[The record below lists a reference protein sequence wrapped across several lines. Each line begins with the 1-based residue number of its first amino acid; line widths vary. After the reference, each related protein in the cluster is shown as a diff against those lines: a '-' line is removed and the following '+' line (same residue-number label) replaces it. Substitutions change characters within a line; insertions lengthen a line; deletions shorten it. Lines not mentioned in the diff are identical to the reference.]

1 MSSRPRTLFQTWG
14 SRVTRTIRSSSEVAS
29 GAGQPQGLVSLGGC
43 APEAVEVSETDPPE
57 ADDEVLLVAVYEA
70 ERRSGSGE
78 NPASPGALEDCGFC
92 PAAGAVWI
100 YPTNYP
106 VRDYQLRIS
115 EAALSCN
122 TLVCLPTG
130 LGKTFI
136 AAVVM
141 YNFYRWFPSGKVAF
155 MAPTKPLVSQQIEA
169 CSRVMGIPQAHMAEM
184 TGSTQ
189 AFIRKEIWHKKRVL
203 FLTPQVMINDL
214 SRGACPAV
222 KIKCL
227 VIDEAHKALGNYAYC
242 QVVREL
248 VKYTKHFRIL
258 ALSATPGNDTKAV
271 QQVVSNL
278 LIGQIELRSEDSSD
292 ILPFTHERRIEKLVV
307 PLGEE
312 LVTIQNTYIQILETF
327 ASRLIRVNVLMR
339 QDIPNLTKFQIILAR
354 DLFRK
359 KLSPD
364 ILGGQQGII
373 EGDFAICISL
383 YHGYELLQQMGM
395 RSLYIFLCGIM
406 DGTKSMTRTRNEL
419 SRNEQFMQLFE
430 VLGKMFSERHPNQ
443 RGPNDKKFIYSHPK
457 LKKLEEV
464 VVEHFRTWKD
474 QNTSEKKCD
483 TRVMIFSS
491 FRDSVQEIAEML
503 QHQPEVRVMTFV
515 GHASGKSTKGLTQK
529 EQLEVVKRFRD
540 GGYNTLVSTC
550 VGEEGLDIGEVDL
563 IICFDAQKSPV
574 RLVQRMG
581 RTGRKREGR
590 IVIILTE
597 GREENAYNRSQSCK
611 RSIYK
616 AISGNSKTFHFYQGS
631 PRMIPDG
638 IYPKLHKMFI
648 TQEIYERAKQS
659 KMCQKSSVNGKKQC
673 KSRKAWSL
681 TEEEFRL
688 WNKLYRLREGDEFK
702 EIILPKTKFESLQ
715 DDEDLS
721 NYESRPGSY
730 QLSLSE
736 WRVWQNCPFPTHQVD
751 HSDRCYHFISI
762 MEMIDEIR
770 NEEDECSYEL
780 KLKPYLQ
787 IEDIS
792 STSNVLRNKH
802 ASSASANTTTLQKP
816 LFKRNMK
823 QSCSSSLIVF
833 DEEFKSNKNFSSKV
847 KAPKEMTEEQFK
859 SNNNDNFSNSL
870 ITEVNSVVSCNFSEV
885 PQVAKVPL
893 DIDNVANTNTA
904 HGQLCELLVEC
915 SPIDKS
921 ESSFVRNH
929 VAPSYNDFTDGKSI
943 SSSMFYLPEDPDLL
957 KTASQLCDKCFI
969 LTKET
974 LTNVERFLSESPPH
988 LDELYNLKDEIIKK
1002 SSFKNLSEDISNYFM
1017 STSFV
1022 YSPLCSEIN
1031 SPKLCSSKSNQL
1043 SQINSDRM
1051 VDRSSSDEPENEI
1064 HTCTQNDKTFDDHT
1078 QINGS
1083 PKRCLVKKKTG
1094 EVCKTLMKKSG
1105 IEQDQERKFSE
1116 VTDTEFNQVS
1126 SPYIKNNS
1134 KYLSV
1139 SDEAF
1144 TREVVQVSPF
1154 CISDECL
1161 LNFDSETKIPLI
1173 QCTKFGASL
1182 EDIEG
1187 VGNDNFQNDV
1197 DIFDCSKEL
1206 FSVNFDLGFSSPD
1219 SDEEDSELAQDI
1231 NKNGHLKVDASGSH
1245 VNTTQ
1250 IATDYGP
1257 SKESTPNTYE
1267 KSNTRRSIST
1277 PSKLQNHNP
1286 SRIFSPLE
1294 TTKEKEFESPGNS
1307 SASSISLPL
1316 GENVM
1321 STPLGTPNPIDL
1333 FSTVTQEIF
1342 DTSTTKKKVNLRG
1355 IKKTLSSTFEK
1366 VGITMEK
1373 TESNEQINLF
1383 ESCHYSDE
1391 GNGIGSE
1398 DDVVFQRKSKKV
1410 KRDHLK
1416 SPKVGKSSD
1425 IESPVCA
1432 VKKCRRL
1439 LSTSESSSDES
1450 IDFHKSVLTQDD
1462 FQNNKRNPPKGVRV
1476 LKRYRNLKHEGR
1488 QFLDEEAEISEDAE
1502 GISSDESEKSENEQD
1517 SLLVDFL
1524 NDGTQLSQVL
1534 NDSEMKSV
1542 YLQSVRSPLVGN
1554 MYKMV
1559 HKKYDSMNI
1568 FSQIPEQDESYSG
1581 DSFCVSDEEE
1591 HPINDSTEEVCID
1604 FNLLNEDSFVDGR
1617 KKYHT
1622 RRLAKL
1628 KRIKAQN
1635 NFAVKKKKVSR
1646 IIVPDDSSEEENI
1659 VNVNDK
1665 TESAYVIGGSIC
1677 SKTEKQD
1684 DCLQKAQISGPLKR
1698 EEEPVKPIA
1707 VNNSITE
1714 GQKRPLNI
1722 KYTVSEDLDENHQ
1735 CDHKIRSLL
1744 NADSLIDCKNFTAQ
1758 HKINSDL
1765 VDVNSKPLVLCTS
1778 SSNQNLI
1785 MTPTS
1790 FELPE
1795 KSKRTCILVDNR
1807 EISSGSEI
1815 ISSLRTTHGLE
1826 VEVCPLS
1833 GCDYIVSNRMAVE
1846 RKSQSEMTNSMNRSK
1861 LIEKIQ
1867 YLQNIF
1873 ERICVIVEKDRE
1885 KKGAA
1890 SKVFQRTK
1898 SYDSLLSA
1906 LIGAGIRILFSS
1918 CQKETAELIKELTL
1932 VEKRKNVG
1940 IYVPIAVKDDKR
1952 DIFRFYLSIP
1962 NISYVTALNMC
1973 HHFSSVKKMTN
1984 SSLEEISLNAQ
1995 VSHQKA
2001 EEIYH
2006 YIHYAFDMQMLPD
2019 IKNGRL
2025 K

>member
-1 MSSRPRTLFQTWG
+1 MSGRSRTLFQTWG
-14 SRVTRTIRSSSEVAS
+14 SRVTRSILSSSEVGS
-29 GAGQPQGLVSLGGC
+29 GVGQPQGLVSLGAC
-43 APEAVEVSETDPPE
+43 APEDVEAPETEPPE

-70 ERRSGSGE
+70 ERRPGSGE
-78 NPASPGALEDCGFC
+78 NPVSPEALEDCGFC
-92 PAAGAVWI
+92 SGAGAVWI

-115 EAALSCN
+115 EAALFCN

-141 YNFYRWFPSGKVAF
+141 YNFYRWFPSGKVVF
-155 MAPTKPLVSQQIEA
+155 MAPTKPLVAQQIEA
-169 CSRVMGIPQAHMAEM
+169 CSRVMGIPQGHMAEM

-203 FLTPQVMINDL
+203 FLTPQVMMNDL

-307 PLGEE
+307 SLGEE

-359 KLSPD
+359 KLSSH

-419 SRNEQFMQLFE
+419 SRNEQFMELFE
-430 VLGKMFSERHPNQ
+430 LLGKMFSDRHPNQ
-443 RGPNDKKFIYSHPK
+443 IGPNDKKFIYSHPK

-503 QHQPEVRVMTFV
+503 QKQPEVRVMTFV

-597 GREENAYNRSQSCK
+597 GREESAYNRSQSCK

-648 TQEIYERAKQS
+648 TQEIYEQAKQS
-659 KMCQKSSVNGKKQC
+659 KICPKSSVNGKKQC
-673 KSRKAWSL
+673 NSKKAWSL

-688 WNKLYRLREGDEFK
+688 WNKLYRLRESDEFN
-702 EIILPKTKFESLQ
+702 EIVLPKTKFESLQ
-715 DDEDLS
+715 DDDLS
-721 NYESRPGSY
+721 NHESRPGSY

-762 MEMIDEIR
+762 MEMIDQIR

-787 IEDIS
+787 IGDIS
-792 STSNVLRNKH
+792 STSDVLRNKH
-802 ASSASANTTTLQKP
+802 ASSASVNMTTLQKP
-816 LFKRNMK
+816 SFKRNMK
-823 QSCSSSLIVF
+823 QSCSSSLIEF
-833 DEEFKSNKNFSSKV
+833 DEECSQEFKSNKNFSSKV
-847 KAPKEMTEEQFK
+847 KTPKEMTKEQLK
-859 SNNNDNFSNSL
+859 TNNNDNFSNSL

-885 PQVAKVPL
+885 PQVAKVSL
-893 DIDNVANTNTA
+893 DIDNVTNTNTA
-904 HGQLCELLVEC
+904 HGHLCELLVEC

-929 VAPSYNDFTDGKSI
+929 VASSYNDFTDGKSI
-943 SSSMFYLPEDPDLL
+943 SSSIFYLPEDPDLL
-957 KTASQLCDKCFI
+957 KTSPLCDKCFI

-974 LTNVERFLSESPPH
+974 LNNVERFLSESPPH
-988 LDELYNLKDEIIKK
+988 RDELYNLKDEIIKK
-1002 SSFKNLSEDISNYFM
+1002 SSFKNLQDDMSNYFM

-1022 YSPLCSEIN
+1022 NPPLCSEIN
-1031 SPKLCSSKSNQL
+1031 SPKLHSSKSNQL
-1043 SQINSDRM
+1043 SQINSNRM
-1051 VDRSSSDEPENEI
+1051 VDRSSCDEHENEI
-1064 HTCTQNDKTFDDHT
+1064 NTCVQNDKRSFGDHT

-1083 PKRCLVKKKTG
+1083 PKRYLVKKKTG
-1094 EVCKTLMKKSG
+1094 EVCKTLMKKLG

-1116 VTDTEFNQVS
+1116 ATDTEFNQVS

-1154 CISDECL
+1154 RISDECL
-1161 LNFDSETKIPLI
+1161 LDFDSETKIPLI
-1173 QCTKFGASL
+1173 QSTKFGTSF
-1182 EDIEG
+1182 EDIG
-1187 VGNDNFQNDV
+1187 VSNENFQND

-1206 FSVNFDLGFSSPD
+1206 FSVNFDLGFCSPD
-1219 SDEEDSELAQDI
+1219 SDEEDLEQAQDV
-1231 NKNGHLKVDASGSH
+1231 NKNVHLKVDASGSH

-1257 SKESTPNTYE
+1257 SKESILSTYE
-1267 KSNTRRSIST
+1267 KSNIRRSIST
-1277 PSKLQNHNP
+1277 PSKLQHHYPNY
-1286 SRIFSPLE
+1286 IFSPLE
-1294 TTKEKEFESPGNS
+1294 TTKDKEFESPGNS
-1307 SASSISLPL
+1307 SAASISLPL

-1321 STPLGTPNPIDL
+1321 STPLRTPNPMDL
-1333 FSTVTQEIF
+1333 FSTATQEIF

-1373 TESNEQINLF
+1373 ADSNEEINLF

-1391 GNGIGSE
+1391 GNSIGSE
-1398 DDVVFQRKSKKV
+1398 NDVVFQRKSKKV

-1416 SPKVGKSSD
+1416 SPNVGKSSD
-1425 IESPVCA
+1425 IESPVCV

-1450 IDFHKSVLTQDD
+1450 IDFHKPVLTQDD
-1462 FQNNKRNPPKGVRV
+1462 FQSNKRNPPKDVRV
-1476 LKRYRNLKHEGR
+1476 LKRYRNRKHEGR

-1604 FNLLNEDSFVDGR
+1604 FSLLNEDSFVDGR

-1628 KRIKAQN
+1628 KRFNAQN
-1635 NFAVKKKKVSR
+1635 NFAFKKKKVSR
-1646 IIVPDDSSEEENI
+1646 IIVPDDSSEEDNI
-1659 VNVNDK
+1659 VNVHDK
-1665 TESAYVIGGSIC
+1665 TESAYVIDGSIC
-1677 SKTEKQD
+1677 SKTEKQN
-1684 DCLQKAQISGPLKR
+1684 DCLQKALLSGSLKR
-1698 EEEPVKPIA
+1698 EEDPIKPIA

-1722 KYTVSEDLDENHQ
+1722 KCTVSEALDENRQ

-1744 NADSLIDCKNFTAQ
+1744 NADSLKNCKNFTTQ
-1758 HKINSDL
+1758 HKVNNDL
-1765 VDVNSKPLVLCTS
+1765 VDVNSKPTS

-1815 ISSLRTTHGLE
+1815 ISSLRTIHGLE
-1826 VEVCPLS
+1826 VEVCPLN

-1846 RKSQSEMTNSMNRSK
+1846 RKSQSEMVNSMNRCK

-1873 ERICVIVEKDRE
+1873 ERVCVIVEKDRE
-1885 KKGAA
+1885 KKG
-1890 SKVFQRTK
+1890 
-1898 SYDSLLSA
+1898 
-1906 LIGAGIRILFSS
+1906 
-1918 CQKETAELIKELTL
+1918 
-1932 VEKRKNVG
+1932 
-1940 IYVPIAVKDDKR
+1940 
-1952 DIFRFYLSIP
+1952 FYL
-1962 NISYVTALNMC
+1962 
-1973 HHFSSVKKMTN
+1973 
-1984 SSLEEISLNAQ
+1984 
-1995 VSHQKA
+1995 
-2001 EEIYH
+2001 
-2006 YIHYAFDMQMLPD
+2006 IH
-2019 IKNGRL
+2019 
-2025 K
+2025 